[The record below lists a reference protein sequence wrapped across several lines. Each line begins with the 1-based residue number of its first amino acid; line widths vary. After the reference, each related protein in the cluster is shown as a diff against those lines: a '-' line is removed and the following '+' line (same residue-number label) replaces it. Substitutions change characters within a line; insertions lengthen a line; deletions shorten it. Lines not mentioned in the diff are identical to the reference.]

1 MTLDDLIR
9 ATRAALHPGSASAI
23 AIPGDDPEIITVE
36 IIPSLHYFSPLQM
49 SFHASQW
56 DDTTSAERRSI
67 IAERVVQCAPW
78 SASNDLLAAY
88 TRAQLIAHAI
98 QEARK

>member
-1 MTLDDLIR
+1 MTPNDLLR
-9 ATRAALHPGSASAI
+9 ATRASIHPGSASVI
-23 AIPGDDPEIITVE
+23 TIPSDDPEIITVE

-49 SFHASQW
+49 SFHTSQW

-78 SASNDLLAAY
+78 AASNDLLAAY
-88 TRAQLIAHAI
+88 TRAQFITYAI
-98 QEARK
+98 QESYK